1 MKTKRTAT
9 ADSDAGSY
17 DVPEDDFEAFD
28 DSDDEEKTKA
38 AIKMQ
43 VRQCGEEFFLVQV
56 RLSQR
61 LRWGNDLT
69 SSAFLSRKVNKLQN
83 LECMNIQ
90 ISSSCARDTL
100 LLYVF

>member
-43 VRQCGEEFFLVQV
+43 VRQSGEEFFF
-56 RLSQR
+56 RCKS
-61 LRWGNDLT
+61 GFPT
-69 SSAFLSRKVNKLQN
+69 A
-83 LECMNIQ
+83 
-90 ISSSCARDTL
+90 TL
-100 LLYVF
+100 GK

>member
-43 VRQCGEEFFLVQV
+43 VRQCGEEFFFWCK
-56 RLSQR
+56 S
-61 LRWGNDLT
+61 GCPNG
-69 SSAFLSRKVNKLQN
+69 
-83 LECMNIQ
+83 
-90 ISSSCARDTL
+90 
-100 LLYVF
+100 YVGEII